1 MGSASSKVARKLPR
15 EKPRGPTDSLRATT
29 EPARLRPERPLASES
44 KNETIENDAKDPHFM
59 EKLSQLGP
67 VRVDHHMQT
76 VRAARSDVQTMYR
89 SRMRSEAEAASV
101 QPTKNCLLASS
112 LTELFEARKSVT
124 DRAEL
129 ETLAKRYHMD
139 ATKLEQ
145 LARAVNTPSID
156 ESTVVRHG
164 EESVTMMVS
173 WPSFIL
179 HTGDWL
185 HAMNQARWIDPVLK
199 HAK

>member
-15 EKPRGPTDSLRATT
+15 EKPRGPTDLRATT

-44 KNETIENDAKDPHFM
+44 KNEAIENDAKDPHFM

-67 VRVDHHMQT
+67 VRVDHHCMQT
-76 VRAARSDVQTMYR
+76 VRATRSDVQTMYR
-89 SRMRSEAEAASV
+89 SRMRSEAEAARA
-101 QPTKNCLLASS
+101 QPTKNCLLVSS
-112 LTELFEARKSVT
+112 LTELLEARKSVT

-129 ETLAKRYHMD
+129 ETLATRYHMD

-145 LARAVNTPSID
+145 LARAVNTPSMD
-156 ESTVVRHG
+156 KRMVVRHG
-164 EESVTMMVS
+164 EESVTMM
-173 WPSFIL
+173 
-179 HTGDWL
+179 
-185 HAMNQARWIDPVLK
+185 ARWVDPVLK